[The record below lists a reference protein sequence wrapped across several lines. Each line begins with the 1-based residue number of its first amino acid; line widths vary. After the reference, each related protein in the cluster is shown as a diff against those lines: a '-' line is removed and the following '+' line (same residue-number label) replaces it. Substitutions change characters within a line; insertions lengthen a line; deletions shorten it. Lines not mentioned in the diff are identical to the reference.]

1 MQIIGKTISTKSK
14 SFAQQ
19 IITLM
24 QLVNAVTIVQQIV
37 KKRLEKAVSGR
48 RCNWRIGDAISL
60 YTKNIQLCLHTQNHL
75 SESMFRLKDN
85 FKKTKNKS
93 S

>member
-24 QLVNAVTIVQQIV
+24 QLVNAVTIVQ
-37 KKRLEKAVSGR
+37 
-48 RCNWRIGDAISL
+48 
-60 YTKNIQLCLHTQNHL
+60 
-75 SESMFRLKDN
+75 
-85 FKKTKNKS
+85 
-93 S
+93 